1 MRNLYI
7 DFDGVVCNSI
17 EVTYKMM
24 EEEDIDRSNFDE
36 CEAYYRRLD
45 WNEVLSRVHII
56 NDAIECIRKIVD
68 SHKFDVAVLT
78 HVNSINEI
86 VAKVNFISEY
96 FPDLTLISVPKE
108 ISKTKM
114 VCTKGAILI
123 DDFPQ
128 NLIEWKNEGGYGVR
142 FDLDMD
148 GKGFP
153 VIDRL
158 DQILT
163 NPEILNH

>member
-1 MRNLYI
+1 MRKLYI
-7 DFDGVVCNSI
+7 DFDGVICNSI
-17 EVTYKMM
+17 EITYKMM
-24 EEEDIDRSNFDE
+24 DEEGIDKTNFDE

-45 WNEVLSRVHII
+45 WNEVLSRVKII
-56 NDAIECIRKIVD
+56 NDAICCIQKIID
-68 SHKFDVAVLT
+68 SKRFDVAILT

-86 VAKVNFISEY
+86 VVKVNFISEY
-96 FPDLTLISVPKE
+96 FPDLNLICVPKE
-108 ISKTKM
+108 LSKTKM
-114 VCTKGAILI
+114 VCTKDAILI

-128 NLIEWKNEGGYGVR
+128 NLVEWKKEGGYGIR
-142 FDLDMD
+142 FDLDKD

-163 NPEILNH
+163 NPDILNH